1 MDRQPVAASK
11 LSQADFARLQGWSKS
26 YVSKLKKEDRI
37 VFDDAGLVDVALTLA
52 RITGTTGAPERA
64 DESVVSPTFN
74 IARDRKE
81 HYTAELARLD
91 YLERAGKLLDAGEVV
106 GVIADA
112 LTTLRSAIEAAPPQL
127 APQLAAMG
135 DESQMRALLAD
146 HFEVLLNE
154 LADALSK
161 LGHAAGDGAGA

>member
-1 MDRQPVAASK
+1 MDREPVAASK

-26 YVSKLKKEDRI
+26 YVSKLKKESRL
-37 VFDDAGLVDVALTLA
+37 VLDDAGLVDVAPTLA
-52 RITGTTGAPERA
+52 LITGTTTAPERA
-64 DESVVSPTFN
+64 ATSVVSTAFN
-74 IARDRKE
+74 DSRDRKE

-135 DESQMRALLAD
+135 DEAQMRALLAD
-146 HFEVLLNE
+146 HFEVLLAE
-154 LADALSK
+154 LADTLGK
-161 LGHAAGDGAGA
+161 LGQAAGEGTAS